1 MRITRRKTPAAHNGI
16 NRRVVGLLIAVHT
29 VLLAAPALSAEL
41 WELPLEE
48 LGKMRVTSIASGTQ
62 TPLDKAAAVATV
74 ITEADI
80 IAMGATDLD
89 EVLEAVPGLHVG
101 RSDQA
106 YTPKYIIR
114 GITSTYNPQT
124 LVLING
130 IPITSLFVGN
140 RGNAWAGMPLK
151 AIARIEVI
159 RGPGSAL
166 YGADAFS
173 GVINIITKGK
183 RELEGTR
190 VGGRIGSFDTQAA
203 WLKHGATYGGYD
215 VGLTLEAE
223 TTDGWK
229 ETIDRDLQTIFDQ
242 GPAPDV
248 SLAPGYANNQKKML
262 EARLDIAHE
271 HSRLRAGYQG
281 RYHAGTGPGIL
292 QALDPH
298 GRFASERFNTDY
310 TYALP
315 ELTPDW
321 GLESRVS
328 YYRYTQE
335 VERDFKLLPPGTF
348 GGAYPDGLIGNPEYK
363 EENARFDLSSLYQG
377 FERHLIRLGA
387 GFYWGDIFEVTES
400 KNFTVTLAPRPGGLE
415 DVSDTSEVFLPEKQ
429 RTNRYAY
436 AQDEWKLAERWSL
449 TSGLRYDH
457 YSDFGDTTNPRVA
470 LVWAATTQTT
480 AKLLYGKAFR
490 APSIA
495 ELFVTSNPIA
505 LGNPNLDPE
514 KIDTYELA
522 ISHKVSEALL
532 TTANVFYY
540 GIEDYITFVPV
551 PGGGGVLRQA
561 QNVGERKGRGVELE
575 MDYSPGY
582 NLRVLANYAYQHS
595 QDKATHADVGEAP
608 QHQGY
613 ARSEWGFLPSW
624 HFDAQFNWIGEQKH
638 AAGDSRSDVDDY
650 TAVDLTLRNV
660 DALKGLELA
669 LSVRNLFDA
678 DVREPSPG
686 PTPVIPVPAIP
697 NDFPMAGRSVYAELQ
712 YQF

>member
-1 MRITRRKTPAAHNGI
+1 MRITRRTDLAHHGI
-16 NRRVVGLLIAVHT
+16 KRLVLGVVAVMQVT
-29 VLLAAPALSAEL
+29 LLAVPAGAAEL
-41 WELPLEE
+41 WDLPLEE

-89 EVLEAVPGLHVG
+89 QVLETVPGLHVG

-130 IPITSLFVGN
+130 IPVTSLFVGN
-140 RGNAWAGMPLK
+140 RGNAWGGMPVK
-151 AIARIEVI
+151 AISRIEVI

-166 YGADAFS
+166 YGADAFA

-190 VGGRIGSFDTQAA
+190 VGARAGSFDTQAA
-203 WLKHGATYGGYD
+203 WLKHGGSYGGFD
-215 VGLTLEAE
+215 VGLTVEAE
-223 TTDGWK
+223 QTDGWK
-229 ETIDRDLQTIFDQ
+229 ETIDQDLQTVFDQ

-248 SLAPGYANNQKKML
+248 SLAPGPGNNQKKMM

-281 RYHAGTGPGIL
+281 RHDAGTGPGIL

-298 GRFASERFNTDY
+298 GRYGSDRYNADY

-321 GLESRVS
+321 GLEGRVS

-335 VERDFKLLPPGTF
+335 VERNFKLLPPGTF
-348 GGAYPDGLIGNPEYK
+348 GGAYPDGLIGNPEYQ

-377 FERHLIRLGA
+377 FDRHLIRLGA

-415 DVSDTSEVFLPEKQ
+415 DVSDTPEAFLPEKQ
-429 RTNRYAY
+429 RTSRYAY
-436 AQDEWKLAERWSL
+436 AQDEWKLAPDWSL
-449 TSGLRYDH
+449 TTGVRYDH
-457 YSDFGDTTNPRVA
+457 YSDFGDTTNPRLA
-470 LVWAATTQTT
+470 LVWAATAETT
-480 AKLLYGKAFR
+480 AKLLYGRAFR

-505 LGNPNLDPE
+505 LGNPGLDPE
-514 KIDTYELA
+514 TIDTYELA
-522 ISHKVSEALL
+522 MSHRASDALL
-532 TTANVFYY
+532 ATANVFYY
-540 GIEDYITFVPV
+540 DIEDYITFVPV

-561 QNVGERKGRGVELE
+561 QNVGERKGRGLELE
-575 MDYSPGY
+575 ADYSPSY
-582 NLRVLANYAYQHS
+582 NLRLLANYAYQHS
-595 QDKATHADVGEAP
+595 EDKQSRADVGEAP
-608 QHQGY
+608 QHQVYG
-613 ARSEWGFLPSW
+613 RSEWGFLPSW
-624 HFDAQFNWIGEQKH
+624 HLDAQLTWVGKQRH
-638 AAGDSRSDVDDY
+638 AAGDNRPEVDDY
-650 TAVDLTLRNV
+650 TTVDLAVRKL
-660 DALKGLELA
+660 DAVAGLELA

-686 PTPVIPVPAIP
+686 PTPVVPVPAIP
-697 NDFPMAGRSVYAELQ
+697 NDFPMAGRSIYAELQ